1 MSNKIP
7 IGKYRHLR
15 AIGENFTDYIKIKL
29 KDGVKPNY
37 DDIITLDMIEPYESE
52 AVRKVEVY
60 IDHFLNPY
68 RDSDFK
74 PDDEFSSRH
83 AKEIVKLV
91 HEAEDADE

>member
-1 MSNKIP
+1 MVDNDKIP

-15 AIGENFTDYIKIKL
+15 AIGENFTDYIKVKL

-52 AVRKVEVY
+52 AVRKVADYINENLCPEVMPDRGWF
-60 IDHFLNPY
+60 ID
-68 RDSDFK
+68 
-74 PDDEFSSRH
+74 H
-83 AKEIVKLV
+83 AKEIVALV